1 MLSFFL
7 YIFFFASLEHFT
19 NAKTEAVP
27 NDFSP
32 QVIFCLGEC
41 IYLIFIGTWNP
52 SRYFLESEEIWDS
65 FILCDS
71 EESFSGCCSNTD
83 EKCQIDKFVFVA
95 FSGKDNWMG
104 CKSRH
109 FSASE
114 ILSITYFQKRLTMTQ
129 KCDLQEISQHVT
141 VKCIYTFFFSNNK
154 CQRAQMTLWI
164 NLSMNQ
170 DLICI
175 YFPQINR
182 F

>member
-41 IYLIFIGTWNP
+41 IYLIFVGTWNP

-65 FILCDS
+65 FILCDFFMWFWRIFFWINS
-71 EESFSGCCSNTD
+71 CSNTD
-83 EKCQIDKFVFVA
+83 EKCQIDKIVFVA

-114 ILSITYFQKRLTMTQ
+114 ILSITYFQKR
-129 KCDLQEISQHVT
+129 
-141 VKCIYTFFFSNNK
+141 
-154 CQRAQMTLWI
+154 
-164 NLSMNQ
+164 
-170 DLICI
+170 
-175 YFPQINR
+175 
-182 F
+182 

>member
-1 MLSFFL
+1 MLSKEFADSLIKFMLSFFL
-7 YIFFFASLEHFT
+7 YIFFFFASLEHFT

-32 QVIFCLGEC
+32 QVIFCWGEC

-65 FILCDS
+65 FILWFWRIFFWINS
-71 EESFSGCCSNTD
+71 CSNTD

-114 ILSITYFQKRLTMTQ
+114 ILSITYFQKR
-129 KCDLQEISQHVT
+129 
-141 VKCIYTFFFSNNK
+141 
-154 CQRAQMTLWI
+154 
-164 NLSMNQ
+164 
-170 DLICI
+170 
-175 YFPQINR
+175 
-182 F
+182 